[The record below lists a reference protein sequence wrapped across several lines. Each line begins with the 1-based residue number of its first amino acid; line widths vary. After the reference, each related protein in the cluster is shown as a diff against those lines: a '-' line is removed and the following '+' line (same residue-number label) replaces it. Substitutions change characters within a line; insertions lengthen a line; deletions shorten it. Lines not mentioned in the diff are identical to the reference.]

1 MKKLLCFG
9 FLFLSGCAFDGYTD
23 EKQLCESKPSWVE
36 YAQCLNRIGMVY
48 YGNDA
53 SEHTMIAYR
62 NFLIEQVQTKKIT
75 PAQAE
80 YMRQEKWEQVK
91 QGIYSPP
98 PRFVKR
104 INSDP
109 ALIPVIIPQSVP
121 TPLPVIKSPERTEC
135 RPTLGGGFDCTT
147 Y

>member
-1 MKKLLCFG
+1 MV
-9 FLFLSGCAFDGYTD
+9 LSGCAFDGYTD

-75 PAQAE
+75 TAQAE

-91 QGIYSPP
+91 QGIYSSPP
-98 PRFVKR
+98 PRIAKH
-104 INSDP
+104 IESSP
-109 ALIPVIIPQSVP
+109 ELLPVIIPQPNRISEP
-121 TPLPVIKSPERTEC
+121 IIKNSERTEC
-135 RPTLGGGFDCTT
+135 RPNLGGGFDCTT